1 VMFSK
6 SSLSLVGMNMPVVD
20 KNFAQRILFDPK
32 SVLSFYLSYL
42 FITTTGDGGNS
53 QAESSNQQHS
63 ANQLPW
69 C

>member
-6 SSLSLVGMNMPVVD
+6 YSLSLADMNMLVVG

-32 SVLSFYLSYL
+32 SVLSFPHSYL
-42 FITTTGDGGNS
+42 FITTIGDGGNS
-53 QAESSNQQHS
+53 QAESSNQQYS